1 MALPHAA
8 SGEMIPLQ
16 RPEDDIA
23 NFTSIALVRTDTL
36 ELIRLVMPKD
46 KEMPVHQVP
55 GEVTL
60 LCLHGELVCDAH
72 GKSTSLRP
80 GQMLY
85 LLGGVPH
92 GIRATEDAI
101 GLLTILRKPGPAG
114 PVNVA
119 P

>member
-1 MALPHAA
+1 MALQHAA

-23 NFTSIALVRTDTL
+23 NFTSIALAKTDNM

-72 GKSTSLRP
+72 GKSTVLRP
-80 GQMLY
+80 GQLLY
-85 LLGGVPH
+85 LLGSVPH
-92 GIRATEDAI
+92 GIRANEDSI

-114 PVNVA
+114 PVHVA